1 MDPKLINAT
10 ITVETSVS
18 KAIPRRQKLRAIY
31 QAIMEFLRRHPYFAG
46 LTMEQLALLLA
57 LLAIII
63 ITYIVDF
70 GMLSPIGEFAGRSA
84 RIGTALMMRLIP
96 IGIPALVLFI
106 EAWIADA
113 RHEAIERQKDTM
125 FPDSGSVTR
134 WTIAGVFLSAFVP
147 LMNIGLT
154 RTIIAHLRTA
164 GAPESK
170 LIGLQLSLWVLAVL
184 SFAGHLVIAFSG
196 DKPKKLKGLLLY
208 GIRATWLSLV
218 KKFREWRYETARR
231 AARLRVI
238 QYLFMR
244 EEFMK
249 EHNVVIPIGPFATDV
264 QQWIREEF
272 TDLNNIDPNDVDGAH
287 DGDPNKTKK

>member
-1 MDPKLINAT
+1 MDAKLVNAPVSVDT
-10 ITVETSVS
+10 QVS
-18 KAIPRRQKLRAIY
+18 KGIPRRRSLRAIY
-31 QAIMEFLRRHPYFAG
+31 RSIMEFFSRHPYFAG

-84 RIGTALMMRLIP
+84 RIGTAVMMRLIP

-125 FPDSGSVTR
+125 FPDSGTVTR
-134 WTIAGVFLSAFVP
+134 WTIAGVLFSAFVP

-170 LIGLQLSLWVLAVL
+170 LIGLQLSLWVLAGL

-196 DKPKKLKGLLLY
+196 DKPQKLKGLLLY
-208 GIRATWLSLV
+208 GIGAAWLTIV
-218 KKFREWRYETARR
+218 KKFREWRYEPGRR

-244 EEFMK
+244 EQFMK
-249 EHNVVIPIGPFATDV
+249 AHNVVSPLGPLATHA
-264 QQWIREEF
+264 QHWTRE
-272 TDLNNIDPNDVDGAH
+272 
-287 DGDPNKTKK
+287 

>member
-1 MDPKLINAT
+1 MDAKLVNAT
-10 ITVETSVS
+10 VSVETHVS
-18 KAIPRRQKLRAIY
+18 KAIPRRRSLRAIY
-31 QAIMEFLRRHPYFAG
+31 RSIMEFFSRHPYFAG

-84 RIGTALMMRLIP
+84 RIGTAVMMRLIP

-125 FPDSGSVTR
+125 FPDSGTVTR
-134 WTIAGVFLSAFVP
+134 WTIAGVLFSAFVP

-170 LIGLQLSLWVLAVL
+170 LIGLQLSLWVLAIL

-208 GIRATWLSLV
+208 GIGAAWLTIV
-218 KKFREWRYETARR
+218 KKFREWRYEPARR

-244 EEFMK
+244 EQFMK
-249 EHNVVIPIGPFATDV
+249 EHNVVVPVGPFATDV

-272 TDLNNIDPNDVDGAH
+272 TDLDTLHPSDPDGNH
-287 DGDPNKTKK
+287 DGGLGKTKT